1 MSEQSLA
8 QLLKSHQQRQSERK
22 RENGKY
28 ICRSKEKK
36 KTNQQ
41 CYMIQIIKRRKKK
54 SRKLQSE

>member
-28 ICRSKEKK
+28 ICSSKK
-36 KTNQQ
+36 KKKETNRQ
-41 CYMIQIIKRRKKK
+41 CYLIQAIKRRM
-54 SRKLQSE
+54 KLQSE